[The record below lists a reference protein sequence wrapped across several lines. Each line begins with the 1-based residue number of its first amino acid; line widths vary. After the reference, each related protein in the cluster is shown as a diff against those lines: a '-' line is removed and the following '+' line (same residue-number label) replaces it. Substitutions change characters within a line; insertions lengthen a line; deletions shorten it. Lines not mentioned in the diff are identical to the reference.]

1 MSADEIFDV
10 AAERV
15 RRLKSVQA
23 VWTSKRDKLD
33 VELQAKLAAAL
44 ALKEPGASNAALREF
59 EELLAKRK
67 RATADANALELQRQA
82 EAYFGTSRKY
92 TIILADPPWRYKC
105 TTHTSGTSTRY
116 DTMSNE
122 ELAAMPVSGLAEPDA
137 VLVMW
142 ATFHMLDAAVSLFN
156 AWGFELL
163 TILFVWVKVD
173 RTGAP
178 IFTKGSFTRPCAE
191 FALMGTRGKSLQIR
205 QRAATIGSILRSR
218 PRKHSRKPSVVAD
231 MLARI
236 FGDFPRIELFARRR
250 LPDWDVWGND
260 IDRFSNEAEPEADG
274 DGGGE
279 ADDGG
284 ADSDAEDADGFL
296 PRKLNRVA
304 QRRDRFWRVDVNG
317 AAQSYSSV
325 TTATSFGRLDHEF
338 DGEESTPRLVV
349 GAAAG
354 EEHEHDGTRLCCR
367 PLSELLEGSDA
378 LRNTTMMSAYLERR
392 GGYEAMRNT
401 LYTNTSEAVVR
412 SRRDDILQQQNHNA
426 DVLFAVNY
434 NSGKRAKP
442 LVALTPS
449 PIPKR
454 SRTEE

>member
-1 MSADEIFDV
+1 MDDIFDV
-10 AAERV
+10 ARERV

-23 VWTSKRDKLD
+23 VWAAKRDKID
-33 VELQAKLAAAL
+33 VQLQSKLAAAL
-44 ALKEPGASNAALREF
+44 ALKDAGASNAALREF

-67 RATADANALELQRQA
+67 RATADAQAIDLQKQA
-82 EAYFGTSRKY
+82 EAYFGTSRRY

-116 DTMSNE
+116 ATMSNE

-178 IFTKGSFTRPCAE
+178 ICTKGAFTRPCAE
-191 FALMGTRGKSLQIR
+191 FALLGTRGKSLQIR
-205 QRAATIGSILRSR
+205 QRTATISSVLRSR

-260 IDRFSNEAEPEADG
+260 VDRFSNEAEPEVA
-274 DGGGE
+274 GGGG
-279 ADDGG
+279 DDGEG
-284 ADSDAEDADGFL
+284 DAADSEEDVDGFL
-296 PRKLNRVA
+296 PRKLNRTT

-317 AAQSYSSV
+317 AAESYSGV
-325 TTATSFGRLDHEF
+325 TTSTSFGRLDHEF
-338 DGEESTPRLVV
+338 DGEESTPRLV
-349 GAAAG
+349 AAAANG
-354 EEHEHDGTRLCCR
+354 DEHDHDGSRPCCR

-378 LRNTTMMSAYLERR
+378 LRNTTMMSAYLQQR
-392 GGYEAMRNT
+392 GGYAAMRNT
-401 LYTNTSEAVVR
+401 LYTNSSEAVVR
-412 SRRDDILQQQNHNA
+412 ARRDDILQQQEHNA

-434 NSGKRAKP
+434 NAGKRAKP
-442 LVALTPS
+442 RVALTPS
-449 PIPKR
+449 PAMKR
-454 SRTEE
+454 PRTEE